1 MRLNPQ
7 GQAAYLLR
15 GWGTYNLIPK
25 FQHLKAGEYLA
36 GPALSWSRSVIALGS
51 RVRTR
56 SADLLPDVLDVDQGR
71 DGADLGVLRAL

>member
-15 GWGTYNLIPK
+15 GWGTYHLIPK

-56 SADLLPDVLDVDQGR
+56 SAQLLAGVAGPGR
-71 DGADLGVLRAL
+71 DGSEPGS